1 MPIAITY
8 CCKSTR
14 LQRTRA
20 ARNLCGL
27 LADLPPEQQL
37 LLELL
42 ATIFTFGA
50 NDRESGGAHYRTR
63 TIRLNLKE
71 FNQFQYRKR
80 RSSNAN
86 QRWAFAT
93 LKEEAIHFLDDHI
106 AFTRQRVWK
115 KAVRLELAMRNVVR
129 DTLCAAQREH
139 DSSDTWEKL
148 SPEEYAADL
157 TLLER
162 AVHFITGPSESAWE
176 LLADLL
182 LARDYLRVQGN
193 SEPVIER
200 MMQAAFP
207 HTYSLA
213 LQFEVSLLR
222 CAAQGV
228 LANSGQDTADPT
240 AGVQTKLPEVQAG
253 WRRIA
258 QAIG

>member
-1 MPIAITY
+1 MPIAIKY
-8 CCKSTR
+8 LCKSTR

-27 LADLPPEQQL
+27 LADLPPAQQL
-37 LLELL
+37 LLNRL
-42 ATIFTFGA
+42 ATVFAFEA
-50 NDRESGGAHYRTR
+50 NDRESGGADYRTR
-63 TIRLNLKE
+63 TIHLNLKE
-71 FNQFQYRKR
+71 FNQFQYWKR

-86 QRWAFAT
+86 QRWALST

-106 AFTRQRVWK
+106 AFTSQRVWK
-115 KAVRLELAMRNVVR
+115 KAVRLELAMGNAER
-129 DTLCAAQREH
+129 DILCAAQREH

-162 AVHFITGPSESAWE
+162 ACQFIAGRSESASE

-182 LARDYLRVQGN
+182 LARNYLRLQGHA
-193 SEPVIER
+193 ERVIER
-200 MMQAAFP
+200 MMRGAFP

-213 LQFEVSLLR
+213 LQFEASLLR
-222 CAAQGV
+222 CAARGL
-228 LANSGQDTADPT
+228 LANSELDKADQTPD
-240 AGVQTKLPEVQAG
+240 VQTKLPELHAE

-258 QAIG
+258 QTIE

>member
-1 MPIAITY
+1 
-8 CCKSTR
+8 
-14 LQRTRA
+14 
-20 ARNLCGL
+20 LCGL
-27 LADLPPEQQL
+27 LADLPPAQQL
-37 LLELL
+37 LLDQL
-42 ATIFTFGA
+42 ATIFTFEA

-63 TIRLNLKE
+63 TIHLNLKE

-86 QRWAFAT
+86 QRWALAT

-106 AFTRQRVWK
+106 GYTGQRVWK
-115 KAVRLELAMRNVVR
+115 KAVRRELAMRNEER

-162 AVHFITGPSESAWE
+162 AVHFIAGASESAWE

-182 LARDYLRVQGN
+182 LARDYLRVQSN
-193 SEPVIER
+193 SESVIER
-200 MMQAAFP
+200 TMLAAFP

-213 LQFEVSLLR
+213 LHFEVALLR
-222 CAAQGV
+222 CAARGG
-228 LANSGQDTADPT
+228 LANSGQDNADPT
-240 AGVQTKLPEVQAG
+240 EAVQTKLPELQAQ
-253 WRRIA
+253 WRLIA